1 MAGIFQGSH
10 NLPTYFEVTE
20 MLQARKIL
28 AILYKVNVSQL
39 NFRKRTKY
47 LLSINSFISK
57 EIKMDHYFQ
66 SINQSLIT
74 NQLYI

>member
-1 MAGIFQGSH
+1 MAGIFQVSH

-39 NFRKRTKY
+39 NFRKRTKH
-47 LLSINSFISK
+47 LLSINSFN
-57 EIKMDHYFQ
+57 IKG
-66 SINQSLIT
+66 NKNVSLFPV
-74 NQLYI
+74 N

>member
-1 MAGIFQGSH
+1 MADIFQVSH

>member
-1 MAGIFQGSH
+1 MAGIFQVSY

-20 MLQARKIL
+20 MLEARKIL

-47 LLSINSFISK
+47 LLSVNSFN
-57 EIKMDHYFQ
+57 IKGNKNGSLFPV
-66 SINQSLIT
+66 NQSLIT

>member
-1 MAGIFQGSH
+1 MAGIFQVSH

-74 NQLYI
+74 DQLYI